1 MKPQPTKKKP
11 YRTTLAVS
19 AGLTAV
25 AGLAVLSLFGDNFR
39 NLFGMSAD
47 ALAGDIS
54 VERRTTKSKG
64 DALEMKKLSN
74 FAGEYGGYAGAPS
87 PSSFTHVEPNRATDT
102 RADALST
109 FAIDVDT
116 ASYTFARRVIEQN
129 GLPPAD
135 SVRVEE
141 WVNAFR
147 YSQAAPK
154 DAPFAVH
161 VEGAPSPFDRARA
174 LVKVSLKG
182 REVSNRD
189 RKPAH
194 LVFLVDTSGSMHS
207 ADKLPLAQQS
217 LRVLTAM
224 LNARDT
230 VSLVTYAGDTRVVLE
245 PTPGSEKATIN
256 AAIDS
261 LTAGGG
267 TAMGS
272 GMELAYRLA
281 VRDVR
286 PGHVSRVIV
295 LTDGDANIGANLTAE
310 QMLASVRAYVQEGVT
325 LTTVGFGMGDYRASA
340 LEQLADKGNGQAL
353 YIDSEKAAR
362 RVFGVDVAGT
372 LQTIAKDVKVQV
384 AFDPAVVKSYRL
396 VGYENRAVADE
407 DFRNDSVDGGELGSG
422 HAVTALYEVQLTGA
436 GGDLGTVAVRG
447 LLPDTSQPFEVSAP
461 LARRALAE
469 TLQDA
474 SSDFRFATAV
484 ALAADVLRG
493 NPVTEYPLSRVAQL
507 AEDAADGRDERFE
520 FVKLVRRAHELRSR
534 GVVAQ
539 ARVDYSAY

>member
-1 MKPQPTKKKP
+1 MKPQPTKRRP
-11 YRTTLAVS
+11 DLTTLAISAGVS
-19 AGLTAV
+19 AL
-25 AGLAVLSLFGDNFR
+25 AGLAVVSCFGDNIR
-39 NLFGMSAD
+39 TLFGMSAD
-47 ALAGDIS
+47 ALAGDTLI
-54 VERRTTKSKG
+54 ERRTTTSKG
-64 DALEMKKLSN
+64 ALEKKMLSN
-74 FAGEYGGYAGAPS
+74 FAGEGESYGGAPS

-102 RADALST
+102 RVDALST

-129 GLPPAD
+129 ALPPAD

-141 WVNAFR
+141 WVNAFH
-147 YSQAAPK
+147 YSLAAPK

-174 LVKVSLKG
+174 LVKVALQG
-182 REVSNRD
+182 REVANRD

-194 LVFLVDTSGSMHS
+194 LVFLVDTSGSMHGP
-207 ADKLPLAQQS
+207 DRLPLAKKS
-217 LRVLTAM
+217 LRTLVHS

-230 VSLVTYAGDTRVVLE
+230 VALVTYAGDTRVVLE
-245 PTPGSEKATIN
+245 PTPATEKPIIYG
-256 AAIDS
+256 AIES

-286 PGHVSRVIV
+286 PGHVSRVVV

-325 LTTVGFGMGDYRASA
+325 LTTVGFGMGNYRASA
-340 LEQLADKGNGQAL
+340 LEQLADSGNGQAV
-353 YIDSEKAAR
+353 YIDGEREAQ
-362 RVFGVDVAGT
+362 RVFGAEVAGT
-372 LQTIAKDVKVQV
+372 LEYIAKDVKVQV
-384 AFDPAVVKSYRL
+384 AFEPAVVKSYRL

-407 DFRNDSVDGGELGSG
+407 DFRNDAVDGGELGSG
-422 HAVTALYEVQLTGA
+422 HAVTALYEVELTGA

-447 LLPDTSQPFEVSAP
+447 LLPDTSRPFEVGAA
-461 LARRALAE
+461 LERRKMAE
-469 TLQDA
+469 TLSDA
-474 SSDFRFATAV
+474 SADFRFATAA

-493 NPVTEYPLSRVAQL
+493 NAVAEYPLSRIAQL
-507 AEDAADGRDERFE
+507 AEDAADGRAERLE
-520 FVKLVRRAHELRSR
+520 FAALMRRAHALKSQ
-534 GVVAQ
+534 GVVAR
-539 ARVDYSAY
+539 ARVDDSAY